1 MNWEAGRPTC
11 SVTER
16 LAWRCPAW
24 TCDASSLPVR
34 FGFVHLWEGRR
45 TAQSPVNAASI
56 GSAASLMNGPG
67 CAAKGL
73 ASLPAAHG
81 DFQEREGWLHS
92 LLEFHCNVRDRA
104 QDGWTCTHRSPMV
117 APCGQVLCVALAAA
131 ACSVLAF
138 LHEVGLGRLWMPDT
152 GRSDSGDSRPC
163 CLLILPG
170 NGHKVKVNSYL
181 LARAPLATQVH
192 QPVHAG

>member
-117 APCGQVLCVALAAA
+117 APVRPGSVCCFGCCGLL
-131 ACSVLAF
+131 S
-138 LHEVGLGRLWMPDT
+138 VGLSPRGLAGKALDARHRAVGLW
-152 GRSDSGDSRPC
+152 R
-163 CLLILPG
+163 
-170 NGHKVKVNSYL
+170 
-181 LARAPLATQVH
+181 
-192 QPVHAG
+192 QPAVLFAHSSWKWAQSEG